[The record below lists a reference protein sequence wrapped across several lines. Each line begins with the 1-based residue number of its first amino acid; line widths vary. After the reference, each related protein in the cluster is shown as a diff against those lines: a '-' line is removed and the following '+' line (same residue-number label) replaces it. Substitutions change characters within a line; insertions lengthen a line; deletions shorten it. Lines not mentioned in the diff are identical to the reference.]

1 MLHLITIIIL
11 VLKARSLKALMSCE
25 DNQEVTQTQFC
36 KVKED
41 YPPST
46 FTIHPT
52 IQIFDVAE
60 IDEDKKTITVFFQ
73 LYLSWNDTRAKLK
86 LAASDNNL
94 KIDSSGEGWYNLQ
107 ELDEAHVR
115 SILTHSQ
122 NSVEI
127 INYRS
132 TQKVDIIGGKYFTY
146 FWHKEPYYKLYAE
159 RVIQTFSCDFDFKKF
174 PFDKHQCYLRFF
186 NPIFTEEYLKFT
198 PTEVYVNSSTANL
211 TEPSL
216 LIQANRLP
224 YKMTLRISY

>member
-46 FTIHPT
+46 FTIHPA

-94 KIDSSGEGWYNLQ
+94 KIDSSREGWYNLQ

-132 TQKVDIIGGKYFTY
+132 TQKVHIIGVESFTY
-146 FWHKEPYYKLYAE
+146 FWH
-159 RVIQTFSCDFDFKKF
+159 
-174 PFDKHQCYLRFF
+174 
-186 NPIFTEEYLKFT
+186 
-198 PTEVYVNSSTANL
+198 
-211 TEPSL
+211 
-216 LIQANRLP
+216 
-224 YKMTLRISY
+224 